1 MVQPILLHEPGSLQG
16 NETVRVGSGPAAQP
30 HGRVTTDVVAHWGT
44 RHVVHAVAVAVRV
57 GQLTLLLLQGLV
69 TVAVV
74 ALVTVRTLVLMA
86 VLTLVLV
93 TVDVTVTC
101 WM

>member
-1 MVQPILLHEPGSLQG
+1 M
-16 NETVRVGSGPAAQP
+16 RVGSGPAAQP

-57 GQLTLLLLQGLV
+57 GQLTLLLQGLV